1 MSFEPF
7 INDRKEFGKI
17 LQKVDSPA
25 LDGLEQVAHLAVHL
39 DPNLGDAL
47 VVGGSKR
54 ERARQFAQP
63 GAFKITNYDTVRR
76 DLDRKRELLPAA
88 EAVGYAD
95 GAQAVGPGAADVLAD
110 QLRAGSSG
118 LSLSSS
124 HVGSMGGLM
133 AVKKGLC
140 HLAGSHLLDTA
151 DGSYNTAYIK
161 RYLPELFAAKQV
173 RLINLVFR
181 DQGLIVRPGNPKRI
195 KGIEDLAREDVTM
208 INRQGGSGT
217 RILLD
222 YRLRELG
229 IDPGQI
235 TGYGN
240 EEFTHMSVAVAVLS
254 GTADAGL
261 GICAAARALKLDFVP
276 VVTEQ
281 YDLVIPQAYFE
292 SSSVQVLLEAIG
304 SAEFRKQ
311 VESLGGY
318 STQRTGELL
327 L

>member
-1 MSFEPF
+1 MVEPTRKIASKLGVEEF
-7 INDRKEFGKI
+7 VRVKLGEVNGRIVATPLPRGAGSITSITEADGIIRIPNHVEGIND
-17 LQKVDSPA
+17 QQP
-25 LDGLEQVAHLAVHL
+25 VAA
-39 DPNLGDAL
+39 
-47 VVGGSKR
+47 
-54 ERARQFAQP
+54 
-63 GAFKITNYDTVRR
+63 
-76 DLDRKRELLPAA
+76 ELLRPLTAISNTIVI
-88 EAVGYAD
+88 VGSHD
-95 GAQAVGPGAADVLAD
+95 NTLDVLAD

-133 AVKKGLC
+133 AVKRGLC

-151 DGSYNTAYIK
+151 DGSYNTGYIK

-235 TGYGN
+235 NGYGN

-281 YDLVIPQAYFE
+281 YDLVVPEAFFE
-292 SSSVQVLLEAIG
+292 TRIFQVLLETIR
-304 SAEFRKQ
+304 SAAFKTR
-311 VESLGGY
+311 VAALGGY
-318 STQRTGELL
+318 GTAKTGEIVL
-327 L
+327 